1 MSETGLNQVALNNA
15 GETRGKRI
23 LERDYGNLD
32 EARLALY
39 ERREGATGE
48 YKSRDTPRLA
58 FFLAQ
63 LKTGT
68 SASLPPRP
76 LSLTKNPGEKENGR
90 RLHQL
95 SEKSHVVTPLL
106 SLATFV
112 FPNFITQSMLNLVIF
127 CLRKIEKEEEKRSN
141 Y

>member
-1 MSETGLNQVALNNA
+1 MR
-15 GETRGKRI
+15 ETRGKRI

-68 SASLPPRP
+68 SPPLPRP

-106 SLATFV
+106 SLPTFV
-112 FPNFITQSMLNLVIF
+112 FPNFITLSMLNLVIF
-127 CLRKIEKEEEKRSN
+127 CLRKIEKGEEKRNN
-141 Y
+141 YCV

>member
-68 SASLPPRP
+68 SPPSP
-76 LSLTKNPGEKENGR
+76 SSSFSN
-90 RLHQL
+90 
-95 SEKSHVVTPLL
+95 EKSW
-106 SLATFV
+106 
-112 FPNFITQSMLNLVIF
+112 
-127 CLRKIEKEEEKRSN
+127 RKRKWKEVAPTK
-141 Y
+141 

>member
-106 SLATFV
+106 SLPTFV
-112 FPNFITQSMLNLVIF
+112 FPNFIIHNR
-127 CLRKIEKEEEKRSN
+127 C
-141 Y
+141 